1 MSRIR
6 KTSASIAAEA
16 RSVANGGFLG
26 EMSSPVPV
34 PRQQQRLGSYRLC
47 LELASGG
54 MASVYLARAEGRTG
68 LHRFVALK
76 RVHPHLAN
84 DSTFVEMFLDE
95 ARIAS
100 LVQHP
105 NVCSVFDFDSIDGE
119 YYLAMEFLLGEPLS
133 AVFRAMARRPLDEV
147 RTPSRAA
154 LVARIVADACE
165 GLHAAH
171 ELRAPSG
178 EPLGV
183 VHRDVSPENI
193 FLTYDG
199 VVKVVD
205 FGIALAENQ
214 RHMTVPGM
222 IKGKLAYMPPE
233 VLRGMKPDRRADV
246 WGLGVLLWEL
256 LTGQRL
262 FHRSTDIETL
272 RTIAEVNIPLPSKL
286 MSDVPEELDSIVLRA
301 LTSDRDQR
309 YATTRELG
317 RALSAAVV
325 KLGDPAG
332 LAELSEWMDEL
343 FPAGRACK
351 RQLLEMAASNGGDS
365 TAPPPPIDDAGPDDM
380 RPTTVRS
387 SHSALHDTSVREK
400 ISRTRR
406 STRPKPVRTIDPPPP
421 RDLIEPTEIHR
432 RWPKWAVATV
442 GAVALSTFCGVLWMQ
457 LGGRVAGDLAVPPV
471 VQAAA
476 PRAASALPE
485 PAPEELPLRG
495 ASTVAQVGVPLPIGP
510 GPYSVEVVRSPG
522 GDPGSWM
529 LYFRPLGSP
538 GSEPRP

>member
-1 MSRIR
+1 MSRVR
-6 KTSASIAAEA
+6 KTAT
-16 RSVANGGFLG
+16 SVATGLRPFATAGFVG
-26 EMSSPVPV
+26 EAGNPVPV
-34 PRQQQRLGSYRLC
+34 PRQQQRLGNYRLC

-54 MASVYLARAEGRTG
+54 MASVYLARVEGRTG

-105 NVCSVFDFDSIDGE
+105 NVCSVFDFDAIDGE
-119 YYLAMEFLLGEPLS
+119 YYLAMEFLFGEPLS
-133 AVFRAMARRPLDEV
+133 AVWRAMARRPLGEA
-147 RTPSRAA
+147 RSPSRAA

-171 ELRAPSG
+171 ELRTPSG

-214 RHMTVPGM
+214 RHVTVPGM

-233 VLRGMKPDRRADV
+233 VLRGLKPDRRADV

-272 RTIAEVNIPLPSKL
+272 RTIAEVNIPRPSKV
-286 MSDVPEELDSIVLRA
+286 MSDVPEELDAIVLRA
-301 LTSDRDQR
+301 LTSDREQR

-325 KLGDPAG
+325 KLGDAAG
-332 LAELSEWMDEL
+332 LAELSEWMDDL

-351 RQLLEMAASNGGDS
+351 QQLLEMAASAGGDS
-365 TAPPPPIDDAGPDDM
+365 SLSPSPGDDGGADDM
-380 RPTTVRS
+380 RPTTVRTLQ
-387 SHSALHDTSVREK
+387 SALHDNAVRE
-400 ISRTRR
+400 RTTRVRR
-406 STRPKPVRTIDPPPP
+406 STRPKPSRPSDSPPP
-421 RDLIEPTEIHR
+421 RDPAEATGSR
-432 RWPKWAVATV
+432 RSWAKQSIAVAAVVAVTI
-442 GAVALSTFCGVLWMQ
+442 GAVAWTR
-457 LGGRVAGDLAVPPV
+457 LGGLRPTGDLAASPG
-471 VQAAA
+471 ARAGGATAA
-476 PRAASALPE
+476 PAWPE
-485 PAPEELPLRG
+485 PVPLRG
-495 ASTVAQVGVPLPIGP
+495 TSTAPRSDTPLPIGP
-510 GPYSVEVVRSPG
+510 GPYSVELVRSPD
-522 GDPGSWM
+522 GDPESWM
-529 LYFRPLGSP
+529 LYFRPLGTP
-538 GSEPRP
+538 ASEPPR